1 MNVKDIDNKIS
12 ELVREKQLLNKSLK
26 RTNDINEIKG
36 IKKRIIE
43 LNGLINIEKSKYSEV
58 EKSME
63 VNVWKKLKLCN
74 YIKISIYK
82 GGG

>member
-58 EKSME
+58 EKSLE
-63 VNVWKKLKLCN
+63 VYV
-74 YIKISIYK
+74 
-82 GGG
+82 

>member
-58 EKSME
+58 EKSTE
-63 VNVWKKLKLCN
+63 VNV
-74 YIKISIYK
+74 
-82 GGG
+82 

>member
-26 RTNDINEIKG
+26 RTNDINEIKV

-63 VNVWKKLKLCN
+63 VNV
-74 YIKISIYK
+74 
-82 GGG
+82 

>member
-12 ELVREKQLLNKSLK
+12 ELVREKQLLNKNLK

-58 EKSME
+58 EKSLE
-63 VNVWKKLKLCN
+63 VNV
-74 YIKISIYK
+74 
-82 GGG
+82 

>member
-58 EKSME
+58 EKGLE
-63 VNVWKKLKLCN
+63 VNV
-74 YIKISIYK
+74 
-82 GGG
+82 

>member
-63 VNVWKKLKLCN
+63 VNVWKN
-74 YIKISIYK
+74 
-82 GGG
+82 

>member
-43 LNGLINIEKSKYSEV
+43 LN
-58 EKSME
+58 
-63 VNVWKKLKLCN
+63 VW
-74 YIKISIYK
+74 
-82 GGG
+82 

>member
-58 EKSME
+58 EESVHE
-63 VNVWKKLKLCN
+63 
-74 YIKISIYK
+74 
-82 GGG
+82 

>member
-58 EKSME
+58 EKSLE
-63 VNVWKKLKLCN
+63 VNV
-74 YIKISIYK
+74 
-82 GGG
+82 

>member
-43 LNGLINIEKSKYSEV
+43 LNGLINVEKSKYSEV
-58 EKSME
+58 EKSLE
-63 VNVWKKLKLCN
+63 VNV
-74 YIKISIYK
+74 
-82 GGG
+82 

>member
-43 LNGLINIEKSKYSEV
+43 LNSLINIEKSKYSEV
-58 EKSME
+58 EKSTE
-63 VNVWKKLKLCN
+63 VNV
-74 YIKISIYK
+74 
-82 GGG
+82 

>member
-36 IKKRIIE
+36 VKKRIIE

-58 EKSME
+58 EKSLE
-63 VNVWKKLKLCN
+63 VNV
-74 YIKISIYK
+74 
-82 GGG
+82 

>member
-43 LNGLINIEKSKYSEV
+43 LNGLINIEKSKYSEA

-63 VNVWKKLKLCN
+63 VNV
-74 YIKISIYK
+74 
-82 GGG
+82 

>member
-43 LNGLINIEKSKYSEV
+43 LNGLIIIEKSKYSEV
-58 EKSME
+58 EKSLE
-63 VNVWKKLKLCN
+63 VNV
-74 YIKISIYK
+74 
-82 GGG
+82 

>member
-12 ELVREKQLLNKSLK
+12 EVIREKQLLNKSLK

-58 EKSME
+58 EKSLE
-63 VNVWKKLKLCN
+63 VNV
-74 YIKISIYK
+74 
-82 GGG
+82 

>member
-58 EKSME
+58 EESVK
-63 VNVWKKLKLCN
+63 N
-74 YIKISIYK
+74 
-82 GGG
+82 

>member
-26 RTNDINEIKG
+26 RTNDINEMKG

-58 EKSME
+58 EKSLE
-63 VNVWKKLKLCN
+63 VNV
-74 YIKISIYK
+74 
-82 GGG
+82 

>member
-63 VNVWKKLKLCN
+63 VNVW
-74 YIKISIYK
+74 
-82 GGG
+82 

>member
-26 RTNDINEIKG
+26 RTNDINEING

-63 VNVWKKLKLCN
+63 VNV
-74 YIKISIYK
+74 
-82 GGG
+82 

>member
-1 MNVKDIDNKIS
+1 MNVKDIDNQKS

-43 LNGLINIEKSKYSEV
+43 LNGLINIEKSKYNEV
-58 EKSME
+58 EKSLE
-63 VNVWKKLKLCN
+63 VNV
-74 YIKISIYK
+74 
-82 GGG
+82 

>member
-1 MNVKDIDNKIS
+1 MNVKDIDNKIG

-58 EKSME
+58 EKSLE
-63 VNVWKKLKLCN
+63 VNV
-74 YIKISIYK
+74 
-82 GGG
+82 

>member
-58 EKSME
+58 EE
-63 VNVWKKLKLCN
+63 
-74 YIKISIYK
+74 SIHE
-82 GGG
+82 

>member
-26 RTNDINEIKG
+26 RTNDVNEIKG

-63 VNVWKKLKLCN
+63 VNVW
-74 YIKISIYK
+74 
-82 GGG
+82 

>member
-43 LNGLINIEKSKYSEV
+43 LNGLINIAKSKYSEV

-63 VNVWKKLKLCN
+63 ANV
-74 YIKISIYK
+74 
-82 GGG
+82 

>member
-43 LNGLINIEKSKYSEV
+43 LNGLINIEKSKYNEV
-58 EKSME
+58 EKSLE
-63 VNVWKKLKLCN
+63 VNVW
-74 YIKISIYK
+74 
-82 GGG
+82 

>member
-58 EKSME
+58 ENSIE
-63 VNVWKKLKLCN
+63 VNV
-74 YIKISIYK
+74 
-82 GGG
+82 

>member
-58 EKSME
+58 EKSLE
-63 VNVWKKLKLCN
+63 VN
-74 YIKISIYK
+74 I
-82 GGG
+82 

>member
-43 LNGLINIEKSKYSEV
+43 LNGLINIEKSKYIEV
-58 EKSME
+58 EKSLE
-63 VNVWKKLKLCN
+63 VNV
-74 YIKISIYK
+74 
-82 GGG
+82 